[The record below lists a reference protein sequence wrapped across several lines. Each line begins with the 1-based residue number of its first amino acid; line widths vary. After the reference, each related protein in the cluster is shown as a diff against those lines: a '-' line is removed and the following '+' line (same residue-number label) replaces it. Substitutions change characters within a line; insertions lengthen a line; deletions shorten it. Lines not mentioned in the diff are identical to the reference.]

1 MEKTPLVV
9 QNGMIVLDNSE
20 HIAEKV
26 FGEPGRTM
34 GFTTKTQNGSGVAL
48 AVENS
53 SGYENR
59 NIIEIELDN
68 TGDGAAD
75 VILYLG
81 GPACLAGY
89 PVLFNLP
96 AGAAD
101 NGVIIDQYGPGVKYS
116 QGLGLMLNASAY
128 IRDFQVISDTDNAP
142 QLRKPIVIR
151 RFYPN
156 KDTEPIT
163 FPAASTFE
171 MSDQRK
177 NMMKDSKQYF
187 FINPLNDVE
196 YTIVAG
202 FKGSIIFE
210 IFGLGLTNLMN
221 KIK

>member
-1 MEKTPLVV
+1 MQVV
-9 QNGMIVLDNSE
+9 VMDKQE
-20 HIAEKV
+20 HIAEDV
-26 FGEPGRTM
+26 FGAKGSTM
-34 GFTTKTQNGSGVAL
+34 VITTKMVNGSGKAL

-59 NIIEIELDN
+59 NIIEIEIDN

-75 VILYLG
+75 VVLYIG

-89 PVLFNLP
+89 PALYQLP

-101 NGVIIDQYGPGVKYS
+101 NGVITDQYGVGVKFT
-116 QGLGLMLNASAY
+116 QGLGLMLNVGAY
-128 IRDFQVISDTDNAP
+128 IRDFQVISDDDNAP

-156 KDTEPIT
+156 GNTEPIT

-187 FINPLNDVE
+187 FINNLNDLE
-196 YTIVAG
+196 YTIVAD

-210 IFGLGLTNLMN
+210 VFGLDLTNTMN
-221 KIK
+221 RIK